1 MVNDLNHQ
9 WPIMGETR
17 FAEVAQG
24 LARAV
29 RASNP
34 SRSWPTIN
42 TLLKALNV
50 AIAPPVVVGF
60 NDEAAAKERAYQF
73 VKEWWIKHGDTMPR
87 LARMEHAQRLVS
99 DGVATWGKLHRKC
112 FPLPDW
118 AYDLWMNEP
127 DPNHEAL
134 LADIRALGEQ
144 LRANRAP
151 QGNIIR

>member
-1 MVNDLNHQ
+1 
-9 WPIMGETR
+9 MGETR
-17 FAEVAQG
+17 FAEVSQG

-50 AIAPPVVVGF
+50 AIAPPVVVGADD
-60 NDEAAAKERAYQF
+60 DEKAKERAYQF
-73 VKEWWIKHGDTMPR
+73 VKGWWIKHGDTMPR

-99 DGVATWGKLHRKC
+99 EGVATWGQLHRKC

-127 DPNHEAL
+127 E
-134 LADIRALGEQ
+134 
-144 LRANRAP
+144 NRAP